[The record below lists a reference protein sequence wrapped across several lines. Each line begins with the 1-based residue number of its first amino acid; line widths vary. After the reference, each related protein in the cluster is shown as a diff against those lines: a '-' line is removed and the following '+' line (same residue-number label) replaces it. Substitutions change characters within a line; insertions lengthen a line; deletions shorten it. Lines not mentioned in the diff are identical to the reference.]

1 MTRPSFLSKALPTA
15 LPTALALLGLLPAC
29 APWDLPG
36 NGYAYL
42 DAPTWDPAVV
52 AAEDGVYVRL
62 PAAGDL
68 VRVKPDGTYA
78 TVELAGASPDRLVLA
93 PDQKTILA
101 FVSWPVC
108 SDDDPKI
115 VYVDECRDEDLET
128 ASELVL
134 IRDGAV
140 AHAVD
145 VPTQYNAFAFNEA
158 GTLAVAYL
166 DFASGDTIDV
176 SGVLNLTE
184 AVFVDLA
191 SGEAHAVPVGFAP
204 ENVLFS
210 ADGEKALVLSR
221 SKVAVVSLVGED
233 AWTRTVVYPLTL
245 DVDQQVDPDNAV
257 LISDDSGDT
266 DYALVSVSGQ
276 SELYVLDLT
285 NESIDIV
292 ELDGVPS
299 DLLVDEVTNRTLIV
313 YAGRPTLD
321 VLEHELF
328 ELQSFV
334 LDEPCTRLA
343 GGNGRYVL
351 YNDAGVRHDVYLF
364 DAAADTIHEERAENP
379 VMEMRLTEDAAWG
392 VATMYTEGGSGND
405 VSGFYDQY
413 YGLGLFDLGVDPRD
427 PVALLLE
434 GEPVGFALTTA
445 DTSNYALILMQGVDA
460 LQKIDVAAA
469 TASEIVLEE
478 PPVGI
483 DAMPGGL
490 FVVSHPNPLGLVTFV
505 DATTEELKTAAGFAS
520 TGLFERPAL
529 PRRVEE

>member
-1 MTRPSFLSKALPTA
+1 MTRSLLLLGVPL
-15 LPTALALLGLLPAC
+15 LALLSGC
-29 APWDLPG
+29 EPWDLPG
-36 NGYAYL
+36 NSTGYL
-42 DAPTWDPAVV
+42 DASTWDPAVV
-52 AAEDGVYVRL
+52 PAADGVYVRL

-68 VRVKPDGTYA
+68 VRVKPDGSFA
-78 TVELAGASPDRLVLA
+78 AVDLAGASADRMVLA
-93 PDQKTILA
+93 PDDETILA

-108 SDDDPKI
+108 SDDDPGI
-115 VYVDECRDEDLET
+115 VYVDECRNEDLDT

-140 AHAVD
+140 EHALD
-145 VPTQYNAFAFNEA
+145 VPSQYNAFAFNDA

-166 DFASGDTIDV
+166 DFSAGASIDV

-184 AVFVDLA
+184 AVFVDIA
-191 SGEAHAVPVGFAP
+191 SGETHAVPVGFAP

-210 ADGEKALVLSR
+210 ADGENALVLSR

-245 DVDQQVDPDNAV
+245 DVDQEVDPDNAV
-257 LISDDSGDT
+257 LISDDGGDT

-292 ELDGVPS
+292 ELDGVPA
-299 DLLVDEVTNRTLIV
+299 DLLVDEATNHTLIV
-313 YAGRPTLD
+313 YANRSTLD

-328 ELQSFV
+328 ELASYP
-334 LDEPCTRLA
+334 LDEPCTRLS
-343 GGNGRYVL
+343 GGDGQVVL
-351 YNDAGVRHDVYLF
+351 YNDRGNTHDVYLF
-364 DAAADTIHEERAENP
+364 DTIAGTLHEERAENP
-379 VMEMRLTEDAAWG
+379 VMELRLTADAAWG
-392 VATMYTEGGSGND
+392 VATMNTERSTGND

-413 YGLGLFDLGVDPRD
+413 YGLGLFDLGAEPRD

-434 GEPVGFALTTA
+434 GEPVGFALTTDDA
-445 DTSNYALILMQGVDA
+445 ANYALVLMEGVDG

-490 FVVSHPNPLGLVTFV
+490 FVVTHPNALGLVTFV
-505 DATTEELKTAAGFAS
+505 DAATETLTTAAGFAS
-520 TGLFERPAL
+520 TGLLDRPRL
-529 PRRVEE
+529 PRRGVEE